1 MSLDFKFERKLRK
14 NGYRTIFGIDE
25 VGVGPLAGKVTAAA
39 VTFPAKL
46 KMENKKLKIRI
57 KNLKDSKKLTPHK
70 REEFFDFFTKDLGI
84 FWATA
89 SVSPKTIDKIN
100 IFEARKLAAKR
111 AALKLEKIL
120 GKPASILVL
129 DGNARINLKREQ
141 ITIVKGDEK
150 VISCA
155 VASIIAKVIRDREM
169 MRYHKI
175 YPEYRFD
182 LHKGYGTKLHFAM
195 IKKHGLSPIHRIS
208 FARSKIN
215 G

>member
-1 MSLDFKFERKLRK
+1 MSLDFKFEKKLRK
-14 NGYRTIFGIDE
+14 SGYRTIFGIDE
-25 VGVGPLAGKVTAAA
+25 VGVGPLAGKVTATA
-39 VTFPAKL
+39 VTFPV
-46 KMENKKLKIRI
+46 KLKIKNEKLKTRI

-70 REEFFDFFTKDLGI
+70 REEFFDFFTKGLGM

-100 IFEARKLAAKR
+100 IFEARKLASKR

-141 ITIVKGDEK
+141 ITIVRGDEK

-155 VASIIAKVIRDREM
+155 VASIIAKVTRDREM

-175 YPEYRFD
+175 YPE
-182 LHKGYGTKLHFAM
+182 
-195 IKKHGLSPIHRIS
+195 
-208 FARSKIN
+208 
-215 G
+215 